1 MSSESNNYNGIFSSF
16 VIVLDTGIDISRLA
30 LTLTLADMAS
40 EEGECYLCKK
50 ESSKYIKVEKMDVNV
65 CKVISDIEGGQL
77 SSEKL
82 ICHACY
88 KQASRNIDNANF
100 QPRWKPKTLSTRQL
114 CVVASCNKVAH
125 RKLPHKR

>member
-50 ESSKYIKVEKMDVNV
+50 ESSKYTKVEKMDVNV
-65 CKVISDIEGGQL
+65 ISDIEGEQL

-82 ICHACY
+82 ICRACY

-100 QPRWKPKTLSTRQL
+100 QPR
-114 CVVASCNKVAH
+114 
-125 RKLPHKR
+125 